1 MKLIVLFLAF
11 GIWACELSKNQTSAN
26 KEKEESIAKEASKP
40 YISIEEAEEKVLS
53 LALIKELGTEIEK
66 ISNGQRGISFISNE
80 VSIEN
85 TPFFEL
91 YVGYNSAIRF
101 ENRYILYVNRTDIED
116 IRILEAS
123 SGEII
128 ALSLWKEKEYSP
140 KGEMYCTNFL
150 VKIVKSSNL
159 DNLLYKA
166 NKEKS
171 FLRIDR
177 IENEN
182 IYIEIYTEN
191 DISDTPQQPQVVERS
206 IAWLFFNTSTKRLY
220 DNTLDIE
227 NPKELTYDREL
238 LKKVNLDNLCRE

>member
-1 MKLIVLFLAF
+1 
-11 GIWACELSKNQTSAN
+11 
-26 KEKEESIAKEASKP
+26 
-40 YISIEEAEEKVLS
+40 
-53 LALIKELGTEIEK
+53 
-66 ISNGQRGISFISNE
+66 
-80 VSIEN
+80 
-85 TPFFEL
+85 
-91 YVGYNSAIRF
+91 
-101 ENRYILYVNRTDIED
+101 
-116 IRILEAS
+116 
-123 SGEII
+123 
-128 ALSLWKEKEYSP
+128 
-140 KGEMYCTNFL
+140 MYCTNFL